1 MQHNPMSRPST
12 RSGFSARP
20 ADSISE
26 ELAPSRSATPAPAIQ
41 NVFQEETSALDGNQ
55 EQAIRKLKLDNDILQ
70 AQLDKIKGDN
80 LFRKIHSTL
89 IFFMVFIWLAAVLAI
104 LAFVGKG
111 VFTLSDKVLITLL
124 TTTSINVI
132 GLLVIVANY
141 LFNKNK
147 ST

>member
-1 MQHNPMSRPST
+1 MFNIPPMRRLST
-12 RSGFSARP
+12 KTGFSAKP
-20 ADSISE
+20 ADSISQ
-26 ELAPSRSATPAPAIQ
+26 ELAPGRSAPPAPA
-41 NVFQEETSALDGNQ
+41 NAFQEEASALDGNQ

-89 IFFMVFIWLAAVLAI
+89 IFFMVFVWLTAVLAI
-104 LAFVGKG
+104 LALVGKG
-111 VFTLSDKVLITLL
+111 FFMLTDRVLITLL

-141 LFNKNK
+141 LFNKDK